1 MKIAYISETTI
12 ENKSAQTLHV
22 LKMCDAFSKKGDVQ
36 LIIPF
41 LKKKTDFQKIKKKLF
56 IYI

>member
-41 LKKKTDFQKIKKKLF
+41 LKKKLIFKK
-56 IYI
+56 